1 MTVAQ
6 FFERHLWTILTMIA
20 LGGGGYLVGTE
31 RMIER
36 LDRLEDRVERLEKS
50 DEDGRAYDECS
61 TRRFDML
68 RIGTKDIPDC
78 NLGGKR

>member
-31 RMIER
+31 RMTARLNDLER
-36 LDRLEDRVERLEKS
+36 EVNDLKASARQSKDYE
-50 DEDGRAYDECS
+50 ECA
-61 TRRFDML
+61 TRRFDAL
-68 RIGTKDIPDC
+68 RFGVKQVPDC
-78 NLGGKR
+78 NLGGK